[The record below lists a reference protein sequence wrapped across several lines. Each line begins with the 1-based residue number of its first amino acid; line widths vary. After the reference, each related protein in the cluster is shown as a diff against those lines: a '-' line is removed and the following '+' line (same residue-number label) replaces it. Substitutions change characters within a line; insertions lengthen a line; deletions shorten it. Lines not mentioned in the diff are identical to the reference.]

1 MPPLVQLLARW
12 NALPR
17 TARVV
22 AGCAPLVLAAL
33 VLAAALATHPSRSPL
48 FSAALH
54 PEQLAEVEERLAE
67 WNVPF
72 TPTSDNVVVDG
83 RRRNDL
89 LLKLSLAGVP
99 HSHVAGTS
107 EALSTIGV
115 LTPQA
120 VIDAQARS
128 GLAGDIEAGLRGIDG
143 VDDARVIVAPGRS
156 AEFAQESPHDASA
169 SVRLRLRAG
178 SALSNEAIA
187 GIRAFVAASVPE
199 LEPARVTVLDD
210 RGVALGADSASPD
223 DAAYL
228 QNSLQSALD
237 AAFGTGAAIVRVRAE
252 YDPAGS
258 SEHDTRRVPVDDAIE
273 RSRRSSETYDEGP
286 KHYRRM
292 DDEQDRGSEMRES
305 VSRVPAGA
313 LKRLYAAVF
322 VDNRRSPDLAKLRH
336 LAAATVGYDS
346 ARGDTL
352 AVESVD
358 FRRASVGHA
367 SWRRLTYDAMIAIL
381 PALLVASGIVAAAR
395 FALPPA
401 VGILQALAERKMV
414 EQASKAAAGF
424 PPARVRSMLEQEP
437 PHAAAAIISALPA
450 ATATAVL
457 ELYPPHEREAIVT
470 RMQRRHSPLLGDAHE
485 LIRRRV

>member
-1 MPPLVQLLARW
+1 MPPLSRLLARW

-17 TARVV
+17 TVRLI
-22 AGCAPLVLAAL
+22 AGCAPIVLAAL
-33 VLAAALATHPSRSPL
+33 ALSAALATHPSRSPL

-54 PEQLAEVEERLAE
+54 PEQLGEVEERLAE
-67 WNVPF
+67 WNVSF

-83 RRRNDL
+83 RRRNDV

-99 HSHVAGTS
+99 HTHLASTS

-120 VIDAQARS
+120 VIDAQTRA

-143 VDDARVIVAPGRS
+143 VDDARVIVAPAKS

-178 SALSNEAIA
+178 SALSREAIA

-199 LEPARVTVLDD
+199 LEPARVTILDD
-210 RGVALGADSASPD
+210 RGVALGADSAPAD

-258 SEHDTRRVPVDDAIE
+258 SQRDVRRVPADAVD
-273 RSRRSSETYDEGP
+273 RSRRSSETYDAGP
-286 KHYRRM
+286 KHYRRT
-292 DDEQDRGSEMRES
+292 DDEQDRGSDTRES
-305 VSRVPAGA
+305 VSHVPAGA

-322 VDNRRSPDLAKLRH
+322 VDNARAPDLVKLRQ
-336 LAAATVGYDS
+336 LAAATIGYDA

-358 FRRASVGHA
+358 FRHAPVGRA
-367 SWRRLTYDAMIAIL
+367 SWRRLTYDALVAIL
-381 PALLVASGIVAAAR
+381 PALLVAAGVVAAAR

-401 VGILQALAERKMV
+401 VGLVRALAERKMV
-414 EQASKAAAGF
+414 EQASKVAAGF

-485 LIRRRV
+485 LLRRRV